1 MLLKGAPAAN
11 CILATIKDQIQSHS
25 GAPGLAV
32 VLVGNNPASEIY
44 VSMKVK
50 RATDLGMVSKSYRK
64 PSDAT
69 LSDILALIHQLNCDE
84 DIHGILVQLPL
95 PKHLDTQAIL
105 SAISPDKDVD
115 GLHPTNVGKLLLGE
129 TDGFVPCTPAGI
141 VELLKYYEI
150 SLYGKHVVILGRSNI
165 VGKPLAELMLQ
176 NNATPII
183 CHSKTNNL
191 ASITRTCD
199 IVVAALNKQEHI
211 NSEFIK
217 EGAIVIDVGVHKN
230 EAGKTVGDVAFD
242 DVYDKVSLITP
253 STGAVGPMTIC
264 MLAYNSAKSIY
275 GEEVEEV
282 LKQGIAKAKQRIK
295 TYNM

>member
-50 RATDLGMVSKSYRK
+50 RATDLGMVSRSYRK

-95 PKHLDTQAIL
+95 PKHLDAQAIL

-165 VGKPLAELMLQ
+165 VGKPLAALLMQ
-176 NNATPII
+176 KHADTNASVTVL
-183 CHSKTNNL
+183 HSQ
-191 ASITRTCD
+191 SEHISEITRTAD
-199 IVVAALNKQEHI
+199 ILVSAIGVPLFVTREMI
-211 NSEFIK
+211 SEK
-217 EGAIVIDVGVHKN
+217 TIVIDVGTSRIPAANPKGYSL
-230 EAGKTVGDVAFD
+230 AGDVDFNNVAP
-242 DVYDKVSLITP
+242 VCQAITP
-253 STGAVGPMTIC
+253 VPGGVGPMTVALLMRNTWESFSRHTC
-264 MLAYNSAKSIY
+264 
-275 GEEVEEV
+275 
-282 LKQGIAKAKQRIK
+282 
-295 TYNM
+295 

>member
-50 RATDLGMVSKSYRK
+50 RATDLGMVSRSYRK

-165 VGKPLAELMLQ
+165 VGKPLAALLMQKHADTNASVTVLQ
-176 NNATPII
+176 SQSE
-183 CHSKTNNL
+183 HLSE
-191 ASITRTCD
+191 ITRTAD
-199 IVVAALNKQEHI
+199 ILVSAIGVPLFVTREMISDKT
-211 NSEFIK
+211 
-217 EGAIVIDVGVHKN
+217 IVIDVGTSRIPAANPKGYSL
-230 EAGKTVGDVAFD
+230 AGDVDFNNVAP
-242 DVYDKVSLITP
+242 VCQAITP
-253 STGAVGPMTIC
+253 VPGGVGPMTVALLMRNTWESFSRHTC
-264 MLAYNSAKSIY
+264 
-275 GEEVEEV
+275 
-282 LKQGIAKAKQRIK
+282 
-295 TYNM
+295 

>member
-50 RATDLGMVSKSYRK
+50 RATDLGLVSRSYRK

-165 VGKPLAELMLQ
+165 VGKPLAALLMQ
-176 NNATPII
+176 KHADTNASVTVL
-183 CHSKTNNL
+183 HSQSEHL
-191 ASITRTCD
+191 SEITRTAD
-199 IVVAALNKQEHI
+199 ILVSAIGVPLFVTREMISDKT
-211 NSEFIK
+211 
-217 EGAIVIDVGVHKN
+217 IVIDVGTSRIPAANPKGYSL
-230 EAGKTVGDVAFD
+230 AGDVDFNNVAP
-242 DVYDKVSLITP
+242 VCQAITP
-253 STGAVGPMTIC
+253 VPGGVGPMTVALLMRNTWESFSRHTC
-264 MLAYNSAKSIY
+264 
-275 GEEVEEV
+275 
-282 LKQGIAKAKQRIK
+282 
-295 TYNM
+295 

>member
-50 RATDLGMVSKSYRK
+50 RATDLGMVSRSYRK

-105 SAISPDKDVD
+105 SSISPDKDVD

-165 VGKPLAELMLQ
+165 VGKPLAALLMQ
-176 NNATPII
+176 KHADTNASVTVL
-183 CHSKTNNL
+183 HSQSEHL
-191 ASITRTCD
+191 SEITRTAD
-199 IVVAALNKQEHI
+199 ILVSAIGVPLFVTREMISDKT
-211 NSEFIK
+211 
-217 EGAIVIDVGVHKN
+217 IVIDVGTSRIPAANPKGYSL
-230 EAGKTVGDVAFD
+230 AGDVDFNNVAP
-242 DVYDKVSLITP
+242 VCQAITP
-253 STGAVGPMTIC
+253 VPGGVGPMTVA
-264 MLAYNSAKSIY
+264 MLMRNTWESFS
-275 GEEVEEV
+275 
-282 LKQGIAKAKQRIK
+282 RH
-295 TYNM
+295 TC

>member
-50 RATDLGMVSKSYRK
+50 RATDLGMVSRSYRK

-105 SAISPDKDVD
+105 SSISPDKDVD

-129 TDGFVPCTPAGI
+129 TDGFVPCSPAGI

-165 VGKPLAELMLQ
+165 VGKPLAALLMQ
-176 NNATPII
+176 KHADTNASVTVL
-183 CHSKTNNL
+183 HSQSEHL
-191 ASITRTCD
+191 SEITRTAD
-199 IVVAALNKQEHI
+199 ILVSAIGVPLFVTREMISDKT
-211 NSEFIK
+211 
-217 EGAIVIDVGVHKN
+217 IVIDVGTSRIPAANPKGYSL
-230 EAGKTVGDVAFD
+230 AGDVDFNNVAP
-242 DVYDKVSLITP
+242 VCQAITP
-253 STGAVGPMTIC
+253 VPGGVGPMTVALLMRNTWESFSRHTC
-264 MLAYNSAKSIY
+264 
-275 GEEVEEV
+275 
-282 LKQGIAKAKQRIK
+282 
-295 TYNM
+295 

>member
-64 PSDAT
+64 PTDAT

-105 SAISPDKDVD
+105 SSISPDKDVD

-165 VGKPLAELMLQ
+165 VGKPLAALLMQ
-176 NNATPII
+176 KHADTNASVTVL
-183 CHSKTNNL
+183 HSQ
-191 ASITRTCD
+191 SEHISEITRTAD
-199 IVVAALNKQEHI
+199 ILVSAIGVPLFVTREMISDKT
-211 NSEFIK
+211 
-217 EGAIVIDVGVHKN
+217 IVIDVGTSRIPAANPKGYSL
-230 EAGKTVGDVAFD
+230 AGDVDFNNVAP
-242 DVYDKVSLITP
+242 VCQAITP
-253 STGAVGPMTIC
+253 VPGGVGPMTVALLMRNTWESFSRHTC
-264 MLAYNSAKSIY
+264 
-275 GEEVEEV
+275 
-282 LKQGIAKAKQRIK
+282 
-295 TYNM
+295 

>member
-105 SAISPDKDVD
+105 SSISPDKDVD

-165 VGKPLAELMLQ
+165 VGKPLAALLMQ
-176 NNATPII
+176 KHADTNASVTVL
-183 CHSKTNNL
+183 HSQSEHL
-191 ASITRTCD
+191 SEITRTAD
-199 IVVAALNKQEHI
+199 ILVSAIGVPLFVTREMI
-211 NSEFIK
+211 SEK
-217 EGAIVIDVGVHKN
+217 TIVIDVGTSRIPAANPKGYSL
-230 EAGKTVGDVAFD
+230 AGDVDFNNVAP
-242 DVYDKVSLITP
+242 VCQAITP
-253 STGAVGPMTIC
+253 VPGGVGPMTVALLMRNTWESFSRHTC
-264 MLAYNSAKSIY
+264 
-275 GEEVEEV
+275 
-282 LKQGIAKAKQRIK
+282 
-295 TYNM
+295 

>member
-165 VGKPLAELMLQ
+165 VGKPLAALLMQ
-176 NNATPII
+176 KHADTNASVTVL
-183 CHSKTNNL
+183 HSQSEHL
-191 ASITRTCD
+191 SEITRTAD
-199 IVVAALNKQEHI
+199 ILVSAIGVPLFVTREMISDKT
-211 NSEFIK
+211 
-217 EGAIVIDVGVHKN
+217 IVIDVGTSRIPAANPKGYSL
-230 EAGKTVGDVAFD
+230 AGDVDFNNVAP
-242 DVYDKVSLITP
+242 VCQAITP
-253 STGAVGPMTIC
+253 VPGGVGPMTVALLMRNTWESFSRHTC
-264 MLAYNSAKSIY
+264 
-275 GEEVEEV
+275 
-282 LKQGIAKAKQRIK
+282 
-295 TYNM
+295 

>member
-105 SAISPDKDVD
+105 SSISPDKDVD

-165 VGKPLAELMLQ
+165 VGKPLAALLMQ
-176 NNATPII
+176 KHADTNASVTVL
-183 CHSKTNNL
+183 HSQ
-191 ASITRTCD
+191 SEHISEITRTAD
-199 IVVAALNKQEHI
+199 ILVSAIGVPLFVTREMISDKT
-211 NSEFIK
+211 
-217 EGAIVIDVGVHKN
+217 IVIDVGTSRIPAANPKGYSL
-230 EAGKTVGDVAFD
+230 AGDVDFNNVAP
-242 DVYDKVSLITP
+242 VCQAITP
-253 STGAVGPMTIC
+253 VPGGVGPMTVALLMRNTWESFSRHTC
-264 MLAYNSAKSIY
+264 
-275 GEEVEEV
+275 
-282 LKQGIAKAKQRIK
+282 
-295 TYNM
+295 

>member
-1 MLLKGAPAAN
+1 MLLKGSPAAN

-50 RATDLGMVSKSYRK
+50 RATDLGMVSRSYRK

-105 SAISPDKDVD
+105 SSISPDKDVD

-165 VGKPLAELMLQ
+165 VGKPLAALLMQ
-176 NNATPII
+176 KHADTNASVTVL
-183 CHSKTNNL
+183 HSQ
-191 ASITRTCD
+191 SEHISEITRTAD
-199 IVVAALNKQEHI
+199 ILVSAIGVPLFVTREMI
-211 NSEFIK
+211 SEK
-217 EGAIVIDVGVHKN
+217 TIVIDVGTSRIPAANPKGYSL
-230 EAGKTVGDVAFD
+230 AGDVDFNNVAP
-242 DVYDKVSLITP
+242 VCQAITP
-253 STGAVGPMTIC
+253 VPGGVGPMTVALLMRNTWESFSRHTC
-264 MLAYNSAKSIY
+264 
-275 GEEVEEV
+275 
-282 LKQGIAKAKQRIK
+282 
-295 TYNM
+295 

>member
-50 RATDLGMVSKSYRK
+50 RDTDLGMVSKSYRK

-105 SAISPDKDVD
+105 SSISPDKDVD

-165 VGKPLAELMLQ
+165 VGKPLAALLMQ
-176 NNATPII
+176 KHADTNASVTVL
-183 CHSKTNNL
+183 HSQ
-191 ASITRTCD
+191 SEHISEITRTAD
-199 IVVAALNKQEHI
+199 ILVSAIGVPLFVTREMI
-211 NSEFIK
+211 SEK
-217 EGAIVIDVGVHKN
+217 TIVIDVGTSRIPAANPKGYSL
-230 EAGKTVGDVAFD
+230 AGDVDFNNVAP
-242 DVYDKVSLITP
+242 VCQAITP
-253 STGAVGPMTIC
+253 VPGGVGPMTVALLMRNTWESFSRHTC
-264 MLAYNSAKSIY
+264 
-275 GEEVEEV
+275 
-282 LKQGIAKAKQRIK
+282 
-295 TYNM
+295 

>member
-50 RATDLGMVSKSYRK
+50 RATDLGMVSRSYRK
-64 PSDAT
+64 PSDAP

-165 VGKPLAELMLQ
+165 VGKPLAALLMQ
-176 NNATPII
+176 KHADTNASVTVL
-183 CHSKTNNL
+183 HSQ
-191 ASITRTCD
+191 SEHISEITRTAD
-199 IVVAALNKQEHI
+199 ILVSAIGVPLFVTREMI
-211 NSEFIK
+211 SEK
-217 EGAIVIDVGVHKN
+217 TIVIDVGTSRIPAANPKGYSL
-230 EAGKTVGDVAFD
+230 AGDVDFNNVAP
-242 DVYDKVSLITP
+242 VCQAITP
-253 STGAVGPMTIC
+253 VPGGVGPMTVALLMRNTWESFSRHTC
-264 MLAYNSAKSIY
+264 
-275 GEEVEEV
+275 
-282 LKQGIAKAKQRIK
+282 
-295 TYNM
+295 

>member
-50 RATDLGMVSKSYRK
+50 RATDLGMVSRSYRK

-105 SAISPDKDVD
+105 SSISPDKDVD

-165 VGKPLAELMLQ
+165 VGKPLAALLMQ
-176 NNATPII
+176 KHADTNASVTVL
-183 CHSKTNNL
+183 HSQSEHL
-191 ASITRTCD
+191 SEITRTAD
-199 IVVAALNKQEHI
+199 ILVSAIGVPLFVTREMISDKT
-211 NSEFIK
+211 
-217 EGAIVIDVGVHKN
+217 IVIDVGTSRIPAANPKGYSL
-230 EAGKTVGDVAFD
+230 AGDVDFNNVAP
-242 DVYDKVSLITP
+242 VCQAITP
-253 STGAVGPMTIC
+253 VPGGVGPMTVALLMRNTWESFSRHTC
-264 MLAYNSAKSIY
+264 
-275 GEEVEEV
+275 
-282 LKQGIAKAKQRIK
+282 
-295 TYNM
+295 

>member
-44 VSMKVK
+44 VNMKVK
-50 RATDLGMVSKSYRK
+50 RATDLGMVSRSYRK

-115 GLHPTNVGKLLLGE
+115 GLHPTNVGRLLLGE

-165 VGKPLAELMLQ
+165 VGKPLAALLMQ
-176 NNATPII
+176 KHADTNASVTVL
-183 CHSKTNNL
+183 HSQ
-191 ASITRTCD
+191 SEHISEITRTAD
-199 IVVAALNKQEHI
+199 ILVSAIGVPLFVTREMI
-211 NSEFIK
+211 SEK
-217 EGAIVIDVGVHKN
+217 TIVIDVGTSRIPAANPKGYSL
-230 EAGKTVGDVAFD
+230 AGDVDFNNVAP
-242 DVYDKVSLITP
+242 VCQAITP
-253 STGAVGPMTIC
+253 VPGGVGPMTVALLMRNTWESFSRHTC
-264 MLAYNSAKSIY
+264 
-275 GEEVEEV
+275 
-282 LKQGIAKAKQRIK
+282 
-295 TYNM
+295 

>member
-105 SAISPDKDVD
+105 SSISPDKDVD

-165 VGKPLAELMLQ
+165 VGKPLAALLMQ
-176 NNATPII
+176 KHADTNASVTVL
-183 CHSKTNNL
+183 HSQSEHL
-191 ASITRTCD
+191 SEITRTAD
-199 IVVAALNKQEHI
+199 ILVSAIGVPLFVTREMISDKT
-211 NSEFIK
+211 
-217 EGAIVIDVGVHKN
+217 IVIDVGTSRIPAANPKGYSL
-230 EAGKTVGDVAFD
+230 AGDVDFNNVAP
-242 DVYDKVSLITP
+242 VCQAITP
-253 STGAVGPMTIC
+253 VPGGVGPMTVALLMRNTWESFSRHTC
-264 MLAYNSAKSIY
+264 
-275 GEEVEEV
+275 
-282 LKQGIAKAKQRIK
+282 
-295 TYNM
+295 

>member
-50 RATDLGMVSKSYRK
+50 RATDLGMVSRSYRK

-165 VGKPLAELMLQ
+165 VGKPLAALLMQ
-176 NNATPII
+176 KHADTNASVTVL
-183 CHSKTNNL
+183 HSQSEHL
-191 ASITRTCD
+191 SEITRTAD
-199 IVVAALNKQEHI
+199 ILVSAIGVPLFVTREMISDKT
-211 NSEFIK
+211 
-217 EGAIVIDVGVHKN
+217 IVIDVGTSRIPAANPKGYSL
-230 EAGKTVGDVAFD
+230 AGDVDFNNVAP
-242 DVYDKVSLITP
+242 VCQAITP
-253 STGAVGPMTIC
+253 VPGGVGPMTVALLMRNTWESFSRHTC
-264 MLAYNSAKSIY
+264 
-275 GEEVEEV
+275 
-282 LKQGIAKAKQRIK
+282 
-295 TYNM
+295 

>member
-1 MLLKGAPAAN
+1 MLLKSAPAAN

-50 RATDLGMVSKSYRK
+50 RATDLGMVSRSYRK

-105 SAISPDKDVD
+105 SSISPDKDVD

-165 VGKPLAELMLQ
+165 VGKPLAALLMQ
-176 NNATPII
+176 KHADTNASVTVL
-183 CHSKTNNL
+183 HSQ
-191 ASITRTCD
+191 SEHISEITRTAD
-199 IVVAALNKQEHI
+199 ILVSAIGVPLFVTREMI
-211 NSEFIK
+211 SEK
-217 EGAIVIDVGVHKN
+217 TIVIDVGTSRIPAANPKGYSL
-230 EAGKTVGDVAFD
+230 AGDVDFNNVAP
-242 DVYDKVSLITP
+242 VCQAITP
-253 STGAVGPMTIC
+253 VPGGVGPMTVALLMRNTWESFSRHTC
-264 MLAYNSAKSIY
+264 
-275 GEEVEEV
+275 
-282 LKQGIAKAKQRIK
+282 
-295 TYNM
+295 

>member
-50 RATDLGMVSKSYRK
+50 RATDLGMVSRSYRK

-105 SAISPDKDVD
+105 SSISPDKDVD

-165 VGKPLAELMLQ
+165 VGKPLAALLMQ
-176 NNATPII
+176 KHADTNASVTVL
-183 CHSKTNNL
+183 HSQ
-191 ASITRTCD
+191 SEHISEITRTAD
-199 IVVAALNKQEHI
+199 ILVSAIGVPLFVTREMI
-211 NSEFIK
+211 SEK
-217 EGAIVIDVGVHKN
+217 TVVIDVGTSRIPAANPKGYSL
-230 EAGKTVGDVAFD
+230 AGDVDFNNVAP
-242 DVYDKVSLITP
+242 VCQAITP
-253 STGAVGPMTIC
+253 VPGGVGPMTVALLMRNTWESFSRHTC
-264 MLAYNSAKSIY
+264 
-275 GEEVEEV
+275 
-282 LKQGIAKAKQRIK
+282 
-295 TYNM
+295 

>member
-25 GAPGLAV
+25 GSPGLAV

-105 SAISPDKDVD
+105 SSISPDKDVD

-165 VGKPLAELMLQ
+165 VGKPLAALLMQ
-176 NNATPII
+176 KHADTNASVTVL
-183 CHSKTNNL
+183 HSQ
-191 ASITRTCD
+191 SEHISEITRTAD
-199 IVVAALNKQEHI
+199 ILVSAIGVPLFVTREMI
-211 NSEFIK
+211 SEK
-217 EGAIVIDVGVHKN
+217 TIVIDVGTSRIPAANPKGYSL
-230 EAGKTVGDVAFD
+230 AGDVDFNNVAP
-242 DVYDKVSLITP
+242 VCQAITP
-253 STGAVGPMTIC
+253 VPGGVGPMTVALLMRNTWESFSRHTC
-264 MLAYNSAKSIY
+264 
-275 GEEVEEV
+275 
-282 LKQGIAKAKQRIK
+282 
-295 TYNM
+295 

>member
-11 CILATIKDQIQSHS
+11 CILATIKDHIQSHL

-50 RATDLGMVSKSYRK
+50 RATDLGMVSRSYRK

-105 SAISPDKDVD
+105 SSISPDKDVD

-165 VGKPLAELMLQ
+165 VGKPLAALLMQ
-176 NNATPII
+176 KHADTNASVTVL
-183 CHSKTNNL
+183 HSQ
-191 ASITRTCD
+191 SEHISEITRTAD
-199 IVVAALNKQEHI
+199 ILVSAIGVPLFVTREMI
-211 NSEFIK
+211 SEK
-217 EGAIVIDVGVHKN
+217 TIVIDVGTSRIPAANPKGYSL
-230 EAGKTVGDVAFD
+230 AGDVDFNNVVPVCRA
-242 DVYDKVSLITP
+242 ITP
-253 STGAVGPMTIC
+253 VPGGVGPMTVALLMRNTWESFSRHTC
-264 MLAYNSAKSIY
+264 
-275 GEEVEEV
+275 
-282 LKQGIAKAKQRIK
+282 
-295 TYNM
+295 

>member
-50 RATDLGMVSKSYRK
+50 RATDLGMVSRSYRK

-84 DIHGILVQLPL
+84 DIQGILVQLPL

-165 VGKPLAELMLQ
+165 VGKPLAALLMQ
-176 NNATPII
+176 KHADTNASVTVL
-183 CHSKTNNL
+183 HSQSEHL
-191 ASITRTCD
+191 SEITRTAD
-199 IVVAALNKQEHI
+199 ILVSAIGVPLFVTREMISDKT
-211 NSEFIK
+211 
-217 EGAIVIDVGVHKN
+217 IVIDVGTSRIPAANPKGYSL
-230 EAGKTVGDVAFD
+230 AGDVDFNNVAP
-242 DVYDKVSLITP
+242 VCQAITP
-253 STGAVGPMTIC
+253 VPGGVGPMTVALLMRNTWESFSRHTC
-264 MLAYNSAKSIY
+264 
-275 GEEVEEV
+275 
-282 LKQGIAKAKQRIK
+282 
-295 TYNM
+295 

>member
-105 SAISPDKDVD
+105 SSISTDKDVD

-165 VGKPLAELMLQ
+165 VGKPLAALLMQ
-176 NNATPII
+176 KHADTNASVTVL
-183 CHSKTNNL
+183 HSQ
-191 ASITRTCD
+191 SEHISEITRTAD
-199 IVVAALNKQEHI
+199 ILVSAIGVPLFVTREMI
-211 NSEFIK
+211 SEK
-217 EGAIVIDVGVHKN
+217 TIVIDVGTSRIPAANPKGYSL
-230 EAGKTVGDVAFD
+230 AGDVDFNNVAP
-242 DVYDKVSLITP
+242 VCQAITP
-253 STGAVGPMTIC
+253 VPGGVGPMTVALLMRNTWESFSRHTC
-264 MLAYNSAKSIY
+264 
-275 GEEVEEV
+275 
-282 LKQGIAKAKQRIK
+282 
-295 TYNM
+295 

>member
-44 VSMKVK
+44 VNMKVK
-50 RATDLGMVSKSYRK
+50 RATDLGMVSRSYRK

-105 SAISPDKDVD
+105 SSISPDKDVD

-165 VGKPLAELMLQ
+165 VGKPLAALLMQ
-176 NNATPII
+176 KHADTNASVTVL
-183 CHSKTNNL
+183 HSQ
-191 ASITRTCD
+191 SEHISEITRTAD
-199 IVVAALNKQEHI
+199 ILVSAIGVPLFVTREMI
-211 NSEFIK
+211 SEK
-217 EGAIVIDVGVHKN
+217 TIVIDVGTSRIPAANPKGYSL
-230 EAGKTVGDVAFD
+230 AGDVDFNNVAP
-242 DVYDKVSLITP
+242 VCQAITP
-253 STGAVGPMTIC
+253 VPGGVGPMTVALLMRNTWESFSRHTC
-264 MLAYNSAKSIY
+264 
-275 GEEVEEV
+275 
-282 LKQGIAKAKQRIK
+282 
-295 TYNM
+295 

>member
-105 SAISPDKDVD
+105 SSISPDKDVD

-129 TDGFVPCTPAGI
+129 TEGFVPCTPAGI

-165 VGKPLAELMLQ
+165 VGKPLAALLMQ
-176 NNATPII
+176 KHADTNASVTVL
-183 CHSKTNNL
+183 HSQ
-191 ASITRTCD
+191 SEHISEITRTAD
-199 IVVAALNKQEHI
+199 ILVSAIGVPLFVTREMI
-211 NSEFIK
+211 SEK
-217 EGAIVIDVGVHKN
+217 TIVIDVGTSRIPAANPKGYSL
-230 EAGKTVGDVAFD
+230 AGDVDFNNVAP
-242 DVYDKVSLITP
+242 VCQAITP
-253 STGAVGPMTIC
+253 VPGGVGPMTVALLMRNTWESFSRHTC
-264 MLAYNSAKSIY
+264 
-275 GEEVEEV
+275 
-282 LKQGIAKAKQRIK
+282 
-295 TYNM
+295 

>member
-165 VGKPLAELMLQ
+165 VGKPLAALLMQ
-176 NNATPII
+176 KHADTNASVTVL
-183 CHSKTNNL
+183 HSQSEHL
-191 ASITRTCD
+191 SEITRTAD
-199 IVVAALNKQEHI
+199 ILVSAIGVPLFVTREMI
-211 NSEFIK
+211 SEK
-217 EGAIVIDVGVHKN
+217 TIVIDVGTSRIPAANPKGYSL
-230 EAGKTVGDVAFD
+230 AGDVDFNNVAP
-242 DVYDKVSLITP
+242 VCQAITP
-253 STGAVGPMTIC
+253 VPGGVGPMTVALLMRNTWESFSRHTC
-264 MLAYNSAKSIY
+264 
-275 GEEVEEV
+275 
-282 LKQGIAKAKQRIK
+282 
-295 TYNM
+295 

>member
-50 RATDLGMVSKSYRK
+50 RATDLGMVSRSYRK

-69 LSDILALIHQLNCDE
+69 LSDILALIHQLNRDE

-165 VGKPLAELMLQ
+165 VGKPLAALLMQ
-176 NNATPII
+176 KHADTNASVTVL
-183 CHSKTNNL
+183 HSQ
-191 ASITRTCD
+191 SEHISEITRTAD
-199 IVVAALNKQEHI
+199 ILVSAIGVPLFVTREMI
-211 NSEFIK
+211 SEK
-217 EGAIVIDVGVHKN
+217 TIVIDVGTSRIPAANPKGYSL
-230 EAGKTVGDVAFD
+230 AGDVDFNNVAP
-242 DVYDKVSLITP
+242 VCQAITP
-253 STGAVGPMTIC
+253 VPGGVGPMTVALLMRNTWESFSRHTC
-264 MLAYNSAKSIY
+264 
-275 GEEVEEV
+275 
-282 LKQGIAKAKQRIK
+282 
-295 TYNM
+295 

>member
-44 VSMKVK
+44 VNMKVK
-50 RATDLGMVSKSYRK
+50 RATDLGMVSRSYRK

-105 SAISPDKDVD
+105 SSIAPDKDVD

-165 VGKPLAELMLQ
+165 VGKPLAALLMQ
-176 NNATPII
+176 KHADTNASVTVL
-183 CHSKTNNL
+183 HSQ
-191 ASITRTCD
+191 SEHISEITRTAD
-199 IVVAALNKQEHI
+199 ILVSAIGVPLFVTREMI
-211 NSEFIK
+211 SEK
-217 EGAIVIDVGVHKN
+217 TIVIDVGTSRIPAANPKGYSL
-230 EAGKTVGDVAFD
+230 AGDVDFNNVAP
-242 DVYDKVSLITP
+242 VCQAITP
-253 STGAVGPMTIC
+253 VPGGVGPMTVALLMRNTWESFSRHTC
-264 MLAYNSAKSIY
+264 
-275 GEEVEEV
+275 
-282 LKQGIAKAKQRIK
+282 
-295 TYNM
+295 

>member
-11 CILATIKDQIQSHS
+11 CILETIKDQIQSHS

-50 RATDLGMVSKSYRK
+50 RATDLGMVSRSYRK

-105 SAISPDKDVD
+105 SSISPDKDVD

-165 VGKPLAELMLQ
+165 VGKPLAALLMQ
-176 NNATPII
+176 KHADTNASVTVL
-183 CHSKTNNL
+183 HSQ
-191 ASITRTCD
+191 SEHISEITRTAD
-199 IVVAALNKQEHI
+199 ILVSAIGVPLFVTREMI
-211 NSEFIK
+211 SEK
-217 EGAIVIDVGVHKN
+217 TIVIDVGTSRIPAANPKGYSL
-230 EAGKTVGDVAFD
+230 AGDVDFNNVAP
-242 DVYDKVSLITP
+242 VCQAITP
-253 STGAVGPMTIC
+253 VPGGVGPMTVALLMRNTWESFSRHTC
-264 MLAYNSAKSIY
+264 
-275 GEEVEEV
+275 
-282 LKQGIAKAKQRIK
+282 
-295 TYNM
+295 

>member
-44 VSMKVK
+44 VNMKVK
-50 RATDLGMVSKSYRK
+50 RATDLGMVSRSYRK

-165 VGKPLAELMLQ
+165 VGKPLAALLMQ
-176 NNATPII
+176 KHADTNASVTVL
-183 CHSKTNNL
+183 HSQ
-191 ASITRTCD
+191 SEHISEITRTAD
-199 IVVAALNKQEHI
+199 ILVSAIGVPLFVTREMI
-211 NSEFIK
+211 SEK
-217 EGAIVIDVGVHKN
+217 TIVIDVGTSRIPAANPKGYSL
-230 EAGKTVGDVAFD
+230 AGDVDFNNVAP
-242 DVYDKVSLITP
+242 VCQAITP
-253 STGAVGPMTIC
+253 VPGGVGPMTVALLMRNTWESFSRHTC
-264 MLAYNSAKSIY
+264 
-275 GEEVEEV
+275 
-282 LKQGIAKAKQRIK
+282 
-295 TYNM
+295 

>member
-50 RATDLGMVSKSYRK
+50 RATDLGMVSRSYRK

-105 SAISPDKDVD
+105 SSISPDKDVD

-165 VGKPLAELMLQ
+165 VGKPLAALLMQ
-176 NNATPII
+176 KHADTNASVTVL
-183 CHSKTNNL
+183 HSQ
-191 ASITRTCD
+191 SEHISEITRTAD
-199 IVVAALNKQEHI
+199 ILVSAIGAPLFVTREMI
-211 NSEFIK
+211 SEK
-217 EGAIVIDVGVHKN
+217 TIVIDVGTSRIPAANPKGYSL
-230 EAGKTVGDVAFD
+230 AGDVDFNNVAP
-242 DVYDKVSLITP
+242 VCQAITP
-253 STGAVGPMTIC
+253 VPGGVGPMTVALLMRNTWESFSRHTC
-264 MLAYNSAKSIY
+264 
-275 GEEVEEV
+275 
-282 LKQGIAKAKQRIK
+282 
-295 TYNM
+295 

>member
-32 VLVGNNPASEIY
+32 VLVENTPASEIY

-50 RATDLGMVSKSYRK
+50 RATDLGMVSRSYRK

-165 VGKPLAELMLQ
+165 VGKPLAALLMQ
-176 NNATPII
+176 KHADTNASVTVL
-183 CHSKTNNL
+183 HSQSEHL
-191 ASITRTCD
+191 SEITRTAD
-199 IVVAALNKQEHI
+199 ILVSAIGVPLFVTREMI
-211 NSEFIK
+211 SEK
-217 EGAIVIDVGVHKN
+217 TIVIDVGTSRIPAANPKGYSL
-230 EAGKTVGDVAFD
+230 AGDVDFNNVAP
-242 DVYDKVSLITP
+242 VCQAITP
-253 STGAVGPMTIC
+253 VPGGVGPMTVALLMRNTWESFSRHTC
-264 MLAYNSAKSIY
+264 
-275 GEEVEEV
+275 
-282 LKQGIAKAKQRIK
+282 
-295 TYNM
+295 